1 MTTRRPRVL
10 STFVVALVVV
20 TATFPTTPSAA
31 ARPGPI
37 LHEPI
42 GEDAREDV
50 ALAVSLD
57 GELPAAIETRSGL
70 VTAPDPTRPD
80 DAKRAP
86 YSPQQSGPG
95 GAPDATFS
103 PDRDTKKPDMLPY
116 DEPFRPSTA
125 PFKRLSA
132 YDAVDANF
140 VLYVRSPR
148 HVLLSPQS
156 GPVMPTY
163 EETFFGD
170 LVVDLVPGH
179 PSRIPSVGPGTRI
192 VKSRAGVGSQD
203 VPVRF
208 LHDGAENW
216 FVEGDSMTRV
226 RLVMQLAIPRVAFGG
241 TFGDPAW
248 ERLPSVPP
256 LPANVQRSQEIVAKA
271 IGVGRHLSPHENV
284 TRMVA
289 YFRAFQ
295 DSAEPPPQTR
305 DIYTDLALS
314 KKGVCRHRAFAFLI
328 TSLGLGIPA
337 RMVANEAHAWVEVTD
352 GARYVRIDLGGAGT
366 MLSDPLSSNV
376 PFDPPPDPFS
386 WPVGATRG
394 EDLGNRSRGANGPN
408 GPDGPGS
415 PNGNGSPS
423 GSPSGTSRSQPPDL
437 PKPTGSAAKPNGSS
451 STSNDGPSSSAGGD
465 AGAGKSVAIDDGRP
479 RAAVELQLTSK
490 SAARGGKLA
499 ATGKVTADGE
509 ACPHVPLEIVLR
521 ERAGHETV
529 IGNLATDVKGSYE
542 GTLTLPRALPLGDYE
557 IFARTG
563 GDARCGKG
571 ISK

>member
-1 MTTRRPRVL
+1 VGL
-10 STFVVALVVV
+10 LVV
-20 TATFPTTPSAA
+20 TATFPSSAA
-31 ARPGPI
+31 RSGPI

-50 ALAVSLD
+50 ALSVSLD
-57 GELPAAIETRSGL
+57 GDMPAAIETRSGL
-70 VTAPDPTRPD
+70 VTAPDPTKPD

-103 PDRDTKKPDMLPY
+103 PDRDTKKPEMLPY

-140 VLYVRSPR
+140 VLFVRSTRLALVPM
-148 HVLLSPQS
+148 PT
-156 GPVMPTY
+156 GPVMPAY
-163 EETFFGD
+163 EETFYGD

-192 VKSRAGVGSQD
+192 VKARAGVGSQD
-203 VPVRF
+203 VPIRI

-216 FVEGDSMTRV
+216 FVEGDSMTRA
-226 RLVMQLAIPRVAFGG
+226 RLVMQLAIPRAAFGG
-241 TFGDPAW
+241 SFGEPSW
-248 ERLPSVPP
+248 ERLPGLPP
-256 LPANVQRSQEIVAKA
+256 LPANVKASQEIVARA
-271 IGVGRHLSPHENV
+271 LGLGRHLSPHENV

-295 DSAEPPPQTR
+295 DSAEPPPPTR

-328 TSLGLGIPA
+328 TSLGLGIPT
-337 RMVANEAHAWVEVTD
+337 RMVANEAHAWVEVHD
-352 GARYVRIDLGGAGT
+352 GTRFVRIDLGGAGA

-376 PFDPPPDPFS
+376 PFEAPPDPFS

-394 EDLGNRSRGANGPN
+394 EELGNRARGAQGPA
-408 GPDGPGS
+408 GDGPTNA
-415 PNGNGSPS
+415 PPAAAS
-423 GSPSGTSRSQPPDL
+423 GSSRSQAPDL
-437 PKPTGSAAKPNGSS
+437 PKPPKPSGASS
-451 STSNDGPSSSAGGD
+451 SSRGSTSDGPSSSAGDGG
-465 AGAGKSVAIDDGRP
+465 AGAVPLDDGRP
-479 RAAVELQLTSK
+479 KATVELSLTSK
-490 SAARGGKLA
+490 SAARGGKLDA
-499 ATGKVTADGE
+499 RGKVTADGE

-521 ERAGHETV
+521 ERGGHETV
-529 IGNLATDVKGSYE
+529 VGNLATDPKGAYQ
-542 GTLTLPRALPLGDYE
+542 GTLTLPRALPLGDYD

-571 ISK
+571 LSK